1 MHSQCLEKQ
10 TNFNTFMS
18 NDLQSN
24 ESAENKN
31 YGADSIQVLEGLEAV
46 RKRPAMYIGDV
57 GSKGLHHLVYEVV
70 DNSIDEALAGYC
82 SHIEV
87 NIHED
92 NSISVQDNGRGIP
105 TAMHTKEKRSALE
118 VVMTVLHAGGKFDK
132 NTYKVSGGLHGVGVS
147 CVNALSKKLLV
158 TVEREGK
165 IFEQEYAIGAPQY
178 AVREIGTSDKT
189 GTRVHFWPDLTI
201 FQESVYK
208 REILESRLREL
219 SYLNKRISITI
230 TDLREKDETG
240 NFYTK
245 NFYSEG
251 GIVEFVQMLDK
262 NGNRNPI
269 ISQPLYV
276 EGLDEASNVMVEVA
290 LTYND
295 DFKENIFSYVNN
307 INTIEGGT
315 HVTGFRTALTRVFK
329 SYGDKEGLFERA
341 KVTVEGDDFREG
353 LSAIISV
360 KVPEP
365 QFEGQTKTKLGNSEV
380 SGVVQTTVS
389 RVLEAYLE
397 ENPKEAKYVISKI
410 ILAAQARVAAK
421 KARDMVQRKTVLTG
435 GGLPGKLADCS
446 DRDPERC
453 ELYLVEGDSAGGTA
467 KQGRDRGYQAILP
480 LRGKILNVEK
490 AMEHKIYENEEIRN
504 MYTALGVTVG
514 TPEDPKALNITK
526 LRYHKLII
534 MTDADVDGSHIA
546 TLILTF
552 IFRYMT
558 ELVQN
563 GYVYIAQPPLYLVKR
578 GKDQEYAYSEEQ
590 RKALVIKLG
599 AGKEDAVTIQRYKGL
614 GEMNADQLW
623 ETTMDPARRTL
634 KQVTIESAA
643 EADRIFSMLMGDDVA
658 PRREF
663 IETHAKYAKIDA

>member
-1 MHSQCLEKQ
+1 MSQEQL
-10 TNFNTFMS
+10 
-18 NDLQSN
+18 DSN
-24 ESAENKN
+24 EAQNKN

-46 RKRPAMYIGDV
+46 RKRPAMYIGDIGV
-57 GSKGLHHLVYEVV
+57 KGLHHLVYEVV

-82 SHIEV
+82 KNISVH
-87 NIHED
+87 IHED
-92 NSISVQDNGRGIP
+92 NSISVQDDGRGIP

-147 CVNALSKKLLV
+147 CVNALSTKLVV
-158 TVEREGK
+158 TVHREGK
-165 IFEQEYAIGAPQY
+165 IFEQEYKIGVPQY
-178 AVREIGTSDKT
+178 AVRETGESAIT
-189 GTRVHFWPDLTI
+189 GTKVHFWPDTTI

-208 REILESRLREL
+208 REILEGRLREL
-219 SYLNKRISITI
+219 SFLNKRINITL
-230 TDLREKDETG
+230 TDLRELDENGAPFVST
-240 NFYTK
+240 
-245 NFYSEG
+245 FYSEG
-251 GIVEFVQMLDK
+251 GIIDFVELLDK
-262 NGNRNPI
+262 QANRNAI
-269 ISQPLYV
+269 IPKPLYV
-276 EGLDEASNVMVEVA
+276 EGLDEATNVAVEVA

-295 DFKENIFSYVNN
+295 DFKEHIFSYVNN

-315 HVTGFRTALTRVFK
+315 HVTGFRQALTRVFK
-329 SYGDKEGLFERA
+329 SYGDKEGLFEKA
-341 KVTVEGDDFREG
+341 KVAVEGDDFREG

-380 SGVVQTTVS
+380 SGVVQTTVA
-389 RVLEAYLE
+389 RALEAYLE
-397 ENPKEAKYVISKI
+397 ENPRESKQVISKI

-421 KARDMVQRKTVLTG
+421 KARDMVQRKTVLSG

-446 DRDPERC
+446 ERDPERC

-467 KQGRDRGYQAILP
+467 KQGRDRSYQAILP

-514 TPEDPKALNITK
+514 TPDDPKALNIAK

-552 IFRYMT
+552 IFRYMK
-558 ELVQN
+558 ELVEQ
-563 GYVYIAQPPLYLVKR
+563 GYIYIAQPPLYLVKK
-578 GKDQEYAYSEEQ
+578 GKEQQYAYNEEQ
-590 RKALVIKLG
+590 RKMWIEKLG
-599 AGKEDAVTIQRYKGL
+599 GGKDDSVTIQRYKGL

-623 ETTMDPARRTL
+623 ETTMDPSRRTL
-634 KQVTIESAA
+634 KRVTIESAA
-643 EADRIFSMLMGDDVA
+643 EADRVFSMLMGDEVA

-663 IETHAKYAKIDA
+663 IETHAKYAKIDV